1 METTLIGD
9 FMLGV
14 FGKQGEEIVEASQVD
29 LKTLQELS
37 AAIAA
42 MIQGEMIAE
51 PVSKNETSS
60 VVKPHHISKITT
72 SALCNFPLYIK
83 KSYYC
88 TCIS

>member
-9 FMLGV
+9 FMLAV
-14 FGKQGEEIVEASQVD
+14 FGKQEEIVEASQVD

-42 MIQGEMIAE
+42 MLQGEKIAE
-51 PVSKNETSS
+51 PVSENETSS
-60 VVKPHHISKITT
+60 VVKPHHIFNIT
-72 SALCNFPLYIK
+72 SALCKFPLYIK